1 MRQRQGEAELVE
13 QSETEH
19 EEPAAR
25 RRSRARIAGRAL
37 LALSSAA
44 VLALTAGGWFLVDRL
59 DDVSSS
65 KVLDQLDEQDAPQAP
80 PDDDGA
86 TDVLL
91 VGSDSRTDAQG
102 DPLPLRVLKQLR
114 TEATN
119 GLNTDTL
126 VLMRIPHDAEPPT
139 AVSIPR
145 DTYAETPGGEHRK
158 INSVYGLTKK
168 DTEDALL
175 AEGVADDRAEQD
187 AKAAG
192 QRALVQTVQ
201 RLTGVR
207 VDHYAELNLL
217 GFFEL
222 TEAVGGVE
230 VCLDSAT
237 SDKDSGAEF
246 TAGRQTISG
255 ADALSFVRQRHGLP
269 RGDLDRIVRQQV
281 FMAALAN
288 KVLSTGTLTDPA
300 RINELTAATRR
311 AVELDEDWDALGFVQ
326 QMQRVATG
334 AVNFVTLPV
343 ADDNARGEQGRSI
356 VRVDPPTA
364 RRFMAG
370 LAESAPRLAPAPAL
384 RLDGTARDAP
394 ITSGDEVPCV
404 N

>member
-1 MRQRQGEAELVE
+1 MVE
-13 QSETEH
+13 ESETEH
-19 EEPAAR
+19 DAPVEP
-25 RRSRARIAGRAL
+25 RRSRALIAGRAL
-37 LALSSAA
+37 VALSSAA
-44 VLALTAGGWFLVDRL
+44 VLAMTAGGWFVVDRL
-59 DDVSSS
+59 DSVSSAE
-65 KVLDQLDEQDAPQAP
+65 VLDQHAAQAPQ
-80 PDDDGA
+80 DDDGA

-102 DPLPLRVLKQLR
+102 DPLPLRVLKRLR

-126 VLMRIPHDAEPPT
+126 VLMRIPHSSEPPT

-145 DTYAETPGGEHRK
+145 DTYAEAPTGEHQK

-168 DTEDALL
+168 STKDALL
-175 AEGVADDRAEQD
+175 AEDVSNGRAEQD

-230 VCLDSAT
+230 VCLNSAV
-237 SDKDSGAEF
+237 SDKDSGADF
-246 TAGRQTISG
+246 AAGRQTISG

-300 RINELTAATRR
+300 RINELTSATRR

-326 QMQRVATG
+326 QMQQVATG
-334 AVNFVTLPV
+334 SVNFVTLPV
-343 ADDNARGEQGRSI
+343 ADDDARGERGRSV

-364 RRFMAG
+364 QRFMTG
-370 LAESAPRLAPAPAL
+370 LTENAPRLAPGPVL
-384 RLDGTARDAP
+384 RLDGTAQEPP

>member
-1 MRQRQGEAELVE
+1 MPEE
-13 QSETEH
+13 SETAH
-19 EEPAAR
+19 DEPVAP

-37 LALSSAA
+37 LALCSTA
-44 VLALTAGGWFLVDRL
+44 VLALTAVGWFVVDRL
-59 DDVSSS
+59 GEVSSA
-65 KVLDQLDEQDAPQAP
+65 KVIDQHVARAPS
-80 PDDDGA
+80 DDDGA

-102 DPLPLRVLKQLR
+102 NPLPLRVLKQLR

-119 GLNTDTL
+119 GLNTDSL
-126 VLMRIPHDAEPPT
+126 VLIRIPHGSAQPT

-145 DTYAETPGGEHRK
+145 DTYAQVPSGGSEK
-158 INSVYGLTKK
+158 INAVYGLTKK
-168 DTEDALL
+168 ATENSLRDR
-175 AEGVADDRAEQD
+175 GVGADEVEQR
-187 AKAAG
+187 AKATG

-201 RLTGVR
+201 GLTGVR

-230 VCLDSAT
+230 VCLNSAV
-237 SDKDSGAEF
+237 SDKDSGADF
-246 TAGRQTISG
+246 AAGRQTVSG

-281 FMAALAN
+281 FMAGLAN

-300 RINELTAATRR
+300 KVDDLTAAARR
-311 AVELDEDWDALGFVQ
+311 TVELDEDWDPLGFVQ
-326 QMQRVATG
+326 QMQQVATG

-343 ADDNARGEQGRSI
+343 ADDNARNERGRSI
-356 VRVDPPTA
+356 VVVEPRSA
-364 RRFMAG
+364 QRFVAG
-370 LAESAPRLAPAPAL
+370 LAETAPRLAPDPVL
-384 RLDGTARDAP
+384 RLDGTAEEPP
-394 ITSGDEVPCV
+394 ITSGEEVPCV